1 MGGGAQ
7 DRGGGGCALS
17 VAATA
22 TGLDRAEEAWGAE
35 RGARAGGRAYA
46 AWLVAIAIATA
57 ALERARFRERK
68 GAWEGGGAGARTFV
82 ELSED
87 VGAGEEDR
95 DPDPR
100 GEEEAGGGRREEAG
114 EEGSMGEGRA

>member
-1 MGGGAQ
+1 MAHRIAAAGVRAERRR
-7 DRGGGGCALS
+7 DR
-17 VAATA
+17 

-46 AWLVAIAIATA
+46 AWLVAIAIAAA